1 MMNTAA
7 GTDIF
12 IGEDSF
18 DIGRNFAN
26 KLWNASRF
34 LISNIE
40 NPLKFDNL
48 PPQSD
53 LKPEDNWIIS
63 RLNITIENVR
73 KSLDQYRFNEASHIL
88 YDFIWK
94 DYCDW
99 YIEAKKSDFYNPK
112 TPKDK
117 ENALNCA
124 SYTLSVILKLLHP
137 FMPFCTEEIW
147 QHLREKVQNSEINNN
162 SIMLATFPKV
172 DNARIL
178 PKEDENFAFLQDIIT
193 GLRTIRSENN
203 VGPEKKVSAVI
214 IPSDETAE
222 KTLKSFDYLIKLF
235 VKADDLTISQKA
247 QKPSFAGQ
255 NVINKT
261 EIYVILEGLV
271 DLEAEKEKIAKEI
284 TRLENAAKGFEARLN
299 NEEFTKKA
307 PPKVI
312 EAEKAKYANV
322 LETLEKLRANLG

>member
-1 MMNTAA
+1 
-7 GTDIF
+7 
-12 IGEDSF
+12 
-18 DIGRNFAN
+18 
-26 KLWNASRF
+26 
-34 LISNIE
+34 
-40 NPLKFDNL
+40 L
-48 PPQSD
+48 PPKER

-63 RLNITIENVR
+63 RLIITVINVR
-73 KSLDQYRFNEASHIL
+73 SALDKYRFNEASHIL

-94 DYCDW
+94 DFCDW
-99 YIEAKKSDFYNPK
+99 YIEAKKDDFYRPEPYIPNGKPF
-112 TPKDK
+112 TVERDEIR
-117 ENALNCA
+117 ENAFNCA

-137 FMPFCTEEIW
+137 FMPFVTEEIW
-147 QHLREKVQNSEINNN
+147 QHLREKVQNSEINGN
-162 SIMLATFPKV
+162 SIMLEKFPIFD
-172 DNARIL
+172 DNDLRIL
-178 PKEDENFAFLQDIIT
+178 PQEEGGFLDFLREIIT

-203 VGPEKKVSAVI
+203 VPPEKKVSVVI
-214 IPSDETAE
+214 IPFDDLKENF
-222 KTLKSFDYLIKLF
+222 LKSCDHLIKYF
-235 VKADDLTISQKA
+235 VKTDNLIISRKA

-261 EIYVILEGLV
+261 EIYVILDGLV

-299 NEEFTKKA
+299 NEEFTQKA